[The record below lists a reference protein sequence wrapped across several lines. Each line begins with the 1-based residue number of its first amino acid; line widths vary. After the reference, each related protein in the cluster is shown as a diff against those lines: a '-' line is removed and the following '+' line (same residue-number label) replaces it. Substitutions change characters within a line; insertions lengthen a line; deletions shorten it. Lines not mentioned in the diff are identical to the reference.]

1 MKTIVEIGAGLAE
14 KKTSAVELA
23 TAALASAKQDTFSA
37 FLAIDEAGA
46 MAAAKAS
53 DERRSRGAS
62 IGPLDGVPVALK
74 DNILTEGVVT
84 TAGSKMLANFMPPY
98 DATVTARLKSAGAV
112 IIGKTN
118 LDEFGMGS
126 STVNS
131 AFKPTKNPLDASRTP
146 GGSSGGSAA
155 AVTAG
160 IVAGALGTD
169 TGGSIRQ
176 PASFTGLVG
185 LKPTYGRV
193 SRAGVI
199 AYASS
204 LDQVGPLA
212 RTVEDAALL
221 LEAIEGFDA
230 ADSTSSDAKKT
241 SWRDTLR
248 SGVKGLRIGLPR
260 EYFVDGMDAEVDSS
274 VRAAAKRLE
283 ALGASIVDLSLP
295 HTKYA
300 LATYYVIAPC
310 EASSNL
316 GRYDGVR
323 YGHRAADVKAL
334 KALYE
339 KSRSEGFGPEVKR
352 RIMLGTFA
360 LSSGYCDAYYR
371 KAQQVRTLITRDFEQ
386 AFQHVDVILSATSP
400 VLPWR
405 LDEKLDDPL
414 AMYLMDVLTLPC
426 SLAGLP
432 GLSMPSGV
440 SASGLPI
447 GVQLLGR
454 RFDEATLLRAAFA
467 LEAR

>member
-1 MKTIVEIGAGLAE
+1 VKTIVDIGAALAQ
-14 KKTSAVELA
+14 KKTSAVEV
-23 TAALASAKQDTFSA
+23 AAVSLDAARQDTLSA
-37 FLAIDEAGA
+37 FLAVDDVGA
-46 MAAAKAS
+46 LAAARAS
-53 DERRSRGAS
+53 DERRARGATL
-62 IGPLDGVPVALK
+62 GPLDGVPVALK
-74 DNILTEGVVT
+74 DNILTEALVT
-84 TAGSKMLANFMPPY
+84 TAGSKMLANFTPPY
-98 DATVTARLKSAGAV
+98 DATVTARLKAAGAV

-131 AFKPTKNPLDASRTP
+131 AFRPTKNPFDSSRTP

-155 AVTAG
+155 AVAAG

-204 LDQVGPLA
+204 LDQVGALA
-212 RTVEDAALL
+212 HTVEDVAVL
-221 LEAIEGFDA
+221 LEAIEGLDA
-230 ADSTSSDAKKT
+230 HDSTSSDAKPT
-241 SWRDTLR
+241 AWRDGLR

-260 EYFVDGMDAEVDSS
+260 EYFVDGMDAEVERS
-274 VRAAAKRLE
+274 VRSAARRLKE
-283 ALGASIVDLSLP
+283 LGASVIELSLP
-295 HTKYA
+295 HTKFA

-310 EASSNL
+310 EAASNL
-316 GRYDGVR
+316 SRYDGVR
-323 YGHRAADVKAL
+323 FGHRAADVKSL
-334 KALYE
+334 KELYE

-360 LSSGYCDAYYR
+360 LSAGYSDAYYR

-386 AFQHVDVILSATSP
+386 AFRQVDVVLSATSP

-454 RFDEATLLRAAFA
+454 RFDEATLLRTAFA
-467 LEAR
+467 LETR

>member
-1 MKTIVEIGAGLAE
+1 MKTIVEIGAALAE
-14 KKTSAVELA
+14 KKTSAVEVA
-23 TAALASAKQDTFSA
+23 SEAIARALHDEFDA

-53 DERRSRGAS
+53 DERRSRGAAL
-62 IGPLDGVPVALK
+62 GPLDGVPVALK

-84 TAGSKMLANFMPPY
+84 TAGSKMLANFKPPY
-98 DATVTARLKSAGAV
+98 DATVTAQLKAAGAV

-131 AFKPTKNPLDASRTP
+131 AFKPTKNPFDPSRTP

-155 AVTAG
+155 AVAAG

-204 LDQVGPLA
+204 LDQVGVLA

-230 ADSTSSDAKKT
+230 NDSTSSDSKKT
-241 SWRDTLR
+241 AWRETLR
-248 SGVKGLRIGLPR
+248 AGVKGLRIGLPR
-260 EYFVDGMDAEVDSS
+260 EYFVEGMDAEVDLS

-283 ALGASIVDLSLP
+283 ALGASVVDISLP

-334 KALYE
+334 KELYE

-360 LSSGYCDAYYR
+360 LSSGYSDAYYR

-386 AFQHVDVILSATSP
+386 AFQQVDVVLSATSP

-454 RFDEATLLRAAFA
+454 RFDEATVLRTAFA
-467 LEAR
+467 LETR